1 MVALSALVEKLG
13 LVFPS
18 RNGPHSGCPYAP
30 HPSGLRARAR
40 MSAYPSGVFGYP
52 SVSAIGFG
60 MAMTSGVSW
69 SGVPAGGSALFSPP
83 GPHLVNTPTPPP
95 VPRRPITPQE
105 TSAPAGRPATCRDE
119 PH

>member
-1 MVALSALVEKLG
+1 MLALIALVEKLG

-40 MSAYPSGVFGYP
+40 MSEYPSGVFGYP

-69 SGVPAGGSALFSPP
+69 SGVPAGGIALFSASAPRRVPTWPPPLAARDPTTRP
-83 GPHLVNTPTPPP
+83 GPLALRV
-95 VPRRPITPQE
+95 R
-105 TSAPAGRPATCRDE
+105 
-119 PH
+119 

>member
-40 MSAYPSGVFGYP
+40 MSEYPSGVFGYP

-69 SGVPAGGSALFSPP
+69 SGVPAGADALFPP
-83 GPHLVNTPTPPP
+83 SAPRRVTTRTPPP
-95 VPRRPITPQE
+95 PPRDPSTPR
-105 TSAPAGRPATCRDE
+105 G
-119 PH
+119 

>member
-18 RNGPHSGCPYAP
+18 RKGPHSGCPYAP

-40 MSAYPSGVFGYP
+40 MSEYPSGVFGYP

-69 SGVPAGGSALFSPP
+69 SGVPAGAIGLFPPSGPRVFTTSPP
-83 GPHLVNTPTPPP
+83 PLDARAQTT
-95 VPRRPITPQE
+95 RP
-105 TSAPAGRPATCRDE
+105 
-119 PH
+119 